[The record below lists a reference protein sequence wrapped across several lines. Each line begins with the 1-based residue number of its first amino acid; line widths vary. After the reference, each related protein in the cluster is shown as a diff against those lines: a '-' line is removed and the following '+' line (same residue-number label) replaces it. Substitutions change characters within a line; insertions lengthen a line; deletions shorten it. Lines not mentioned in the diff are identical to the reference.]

1 MSKLRIWLII
11 IALGAWTPS
20 QALAQTL
27 SVAVPRI
34 QHLLTADNS
43 GIYQQVMALALE
55 GSGIALD
62 QKFLPYRRALRE
74 FEQGKVDCIYSFT
87 GVLQSRLGVDKV
99 IYTYPLGTFRFY
111 LFTEPGTAI
120 INSIPDTFGKTIGGI
135 IGHDVY
141 LKPFM
146 EQGMVIDW
154 VRTEAQLVEML
165 ELGRLEVIVAA
176 LPDMQPFTNR
186 LAYAADQP
194 LLEDFDRL
202 NCHNTEQNR
211 TAIRTISE
219 KLRRLH
225 GQGRYEE
232 VAGDYYL
239 PFSHP

>member
-1 MSKLRIWLII
+1 MLKLRIWLIV
-11 IALGAWTPS
+11 IALGAWMPS

-55 GSGIALD
+55 DSDIALE
-62 QKFLPYRRALRE
+62 QRFLPYRRALRE
-74 FEQGKVDCIYSFT
+74 FEQGQVDCIYSFT
-87 GVLQSRLGVDKV
+87 GVLQAMLGPTDVV
-99 IYTYPLGTFRFY
+99 FTYPLGMFRY
-111 LFTEPGTAI
+111 HIFTLPGAAI
-120 INSIPDTFGKTIGGI
+120 MTSVSDTSGKSVGGVM
-135 IGHDVY
+135 GHDVY

-165 ELGRLEVIVAA
+165 ELGRLDAIVAA

-186 LAYAADQP
+186 LTYAADQP

-225 GQGRYEE
+225 EQGRYEE

>member
-1 MSKLRIWLII
+1 MSKFRVWLIVI
-11 IALGAWTPS
+11 LWGAWAPA
-20 QALAQTL
+20 QAHAQTL

-34 QHLLTADNS
+34 QHLLTVDNS
-43 GIYQQVMALALE
+43 GVYQQLMALALE
-55 GSGIALD
+55 NSGIALD
-62 QKFLPYRRALRE
+62 QSFLPYRRALRE

-87 GVLQSRLGVDKV
+87 GVLQGRLGADKV

-111 LFTEPGTAI
+111 LFTEPGAAI
-120 INSIPDTFGKTIGGI
+120 MTSVSDTYGKTIGGI

-146 EQGMVIDW
+146 EQGMAIDW

-165 ELGRLEVIVAA
+165 ELGRLDAIVAA

-186 LAYAADQP
+186 LTYAADQP
-194 LLEDFDRL
+194 LVEDFDRL

-219 KLRRLH
+219 KLRQLH
-225 GQGRYEE
+225 EQGRYEE